1 MKAFLVSMFSDSS
14 DGISTMRVLL
24 TLWTLGI
31 MAAWLAVALGT
42 HTIPDIPSGVLAL
55 TGMLVGGKVIQ
66 RFGEEPA
73 KTG

>member
-1 MKAFLVSMFSDSS
+1 MKAFFISMLSDGS

-24 TLWTLGI
+24 TLWTLGV
-31 MAAWLAVALGT
+31 MAAWLMAALGT
-42 HTIPDIPSGVLAL
+42 HTIPDIPSGVLTL